1 MKHFSSVLFVL
12 VLFFVVSA
20 TENNTS
26 VFPVAESSPIEKEN
40 GDLYKRVELAADN
53 QLKKD
58 SDLFFAP
65 NGAQRKAW
73 TGIIEDIL
81 NRRLEN
87 AQATI
92 KKLSFPYELKLF
104 TDNRTKREYV
114 LLEEKFPLQAGWG
127 FYAFDLETQNPLSIE
142 IAHPVA
148 DARTEL
154 EGIDA
159 FLQTRARAF
168 LMAGTHRRA
177 NKKETPCS
185 QPGTANNDS
194 ESTDYPESDVAHNT
208 ATMFQVTHE
217 TLVNLKPETVAVQLH
232 GMTERAVCPNA
243 FISSGAR
250 NITSNSK
257 KLLEC
262 MSKNNVEA
270 GIYEGNRDGCP
281 LGASTNVQGRFS
293 NGEKTNACDTSVKSA
308 PEPGLFIHIEQEPD
322 VRRDRK
328 SWQGIVDALKCAFP

>member
-12 VLFFVVSA
+12 ILFFVVSA
-20 TENNTS
+20 AENNIS
-26 VFPVAESSPIEKEN
+26 FVSESQANESET
-40 GDLYKRVELAADN
+40 GDLYKRVELAAQN
-53 QLKKD
+53 QIKKD

-65 NGAQRKAW
+65 NGAQRRAW
-73 TGIIEDIL
+73 AQIIEDIL

-87 AQATI
+87 AAATI
-92 KKLSFPYELKLF
+92 KKLSFPYDLKLF
-104 TDNRTKREYV
+104 TDKTTKREYV
-114 LLEEKFPLQAGWG
+114 LLEEKIPLQAGWG
-127 FYAFDLETQNPLSIE
+127 FYVFDLETQNPLAIE

-148 DARTEL
+148 DGRTEL

-208 ATMFQVTHE
+208 QTMFQMTHE
-217 TLVNLKPETVAVQLH
+217 ILVNLKPETVAVQLH
-232 GMTERAVCPNA
+232 GMAERDVCPNA

-250 NITSNSK
+250 NVTSNSK

-262 MSKNNVEA
+262 MGKNKVEA

-281 LGASTNVQGRFS
+281 LGAMTNVQGRFS
-293 NGEKTNACDTSVKSA
+293 NGEKKDSCNTPVKSA

-322 VRRDRK
+322 LRRDRK
-328 SWQGIVDALKCAFP
+328 SWQGVIDALKCAFP

>member
-12 VLFFVVSA
+12 ILFFVVSA
-20 TENNTS
+20 AENNIS
-26 VFPVAESSPIEKEN
+26 FVSENPAIESET
-40 GDLYKRVELAADN
+40 GDLYKRVELAAQN

-58 SDLFFAP
+58 SNLFFAP

-73 TGIIEDIL
+73 AGIVEDIL
-81 NRRLEN
+81 GRHLEN
-87 AQATI
+87 ATATI
-92 KKLSFPYELKLF
+92 KKLSFPYDLKLF
-104 TDNRTKREYV
+104 TDKTTKREYV
-114 LLEEKFPLQAGWG
+114 LLEEKIPLQAGWG
-127 FYAFDLETQNPLSIE
+127 FYVFDLETQNPLAIE

-148 DARTEL
+148 DGRTEL

-185 QPGTANNDS
+185 QPATANNDS

-208 ATMFQVTHE
+208 QTMFQMAHE
-217 TLVNLKPETVAVQLH
+217 ILVNLKPETVAVQLH
-232 GMTERAVCPNA
+232 GMTERDVCPNA

-262 MSKNNVEA
+262 MGKNKVES

-281 LGASTNVQGRFS
+281 LGATTNVQGRFS
-293 NGEKTNACDTSVKSA
+293 NGEKKDSCNTPVKSA

-322 VRRDRK
+322 LRRDRK
-328 SWQGIVDALKCAFP
+328 SWQGIIDALKCAFP